1 MFIGR
6 PVIFADNSS
15 EPMLRESCTPQLFGN
30 GTYAAH
36 ACLDLA
42 SILNSEVQAWYRYHI
57 YRSIITQGQ
66 GPASLLIV
74 VFSAGGGYIYHL
86 VISRKDYS
94 LTNLF
99 QESTSI
105 LAPCQAFPVLELNA
119 VMQWPGGVGY
129 RVIGARIAS
138 ITSSHLKQQYQYIQV
153 NTHRYLTSSV
163 ADYKSVLVLPKFE
176 EKKLAPT
183 IPNKCKIYLM
193 VYLIDLIRYRR
204 CLLIF
209 LP

>member
-1 MFIGR
+1 MPR
-6 PVIFADNSS
+6 PRFNPIQF
-15 EPMLRESCTPQLFGN
+15 
-30 GTYAAH
+30 
-36 ACLDLA
+36 
-42 SILNSEVQAWYRYHI
+42 LNSEVQAWYRYHI

-119 VMQWPGGVGY
+119 VMQ
-129 RVIGARIAS
+129 
-138 ITSSHLKQQYQYIQV
+138 
-153 NTHRYLTSSV
+153 
-163 ADYKSVLVLPKFE
+163 
-176 EKKLAPT
+176 
-183 IPNKCKIYLM
+183 
-193 VYLIDLIRYRR
+193 
-204 CLLIF
+204 
-209 LP
+209 